1 MNTSMHPGYTK
12 DTINLILR
20 TVLKNISLSDG
31 GTDGTEG
38 SEGVGRSDG
47 ESRLS

>member
-20 TVLKNISLSDG
+20 TVLNYVSLSNDTD

-38 SEGVGRSDG
+38 VGSNGD